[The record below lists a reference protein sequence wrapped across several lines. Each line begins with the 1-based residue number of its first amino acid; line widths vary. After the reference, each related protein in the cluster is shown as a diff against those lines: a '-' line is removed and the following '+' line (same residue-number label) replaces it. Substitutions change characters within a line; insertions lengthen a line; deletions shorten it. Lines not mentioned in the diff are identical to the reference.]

1 LSLPGTPYT
10 KPGRDKPC
18 PYRVCGMLSPM
29 ASRGDTPMLFSE
41 PDEDRATPERLH
53 ADAPLAERI
62 RPRTLEEFIGQEHL
76 IGPGRLLRRLIEE
89 DRLPSLIFWGPPGTG
104 KTTLARLI
112 ATRTEA
118 RFVPFSAVT
127 SGIKEIRQVMAD
139 AAGARQRS
147 GRRTVLFVDEI
158 HRFNRAQQDAFLPY
172 VEKGTIILIGATTE
186 NPSFEVNSALLS
198 RVKVFVLNPLTEDE
212 VVRILAQAVADEE
225 RGLGRRHL
233 EVSENQ
239 LRLLA
244 SLTGGDARIA
254 LNTLDLASA
263 TADADDTGRRE
274 IRDKDLQ
281 EALQRTSAL
290 YDKSGEQH
298 YNLISAFI
306 KSIRNSDADATLYWL
321 ARMIEGGED
330 PMYIARRIV
339 HHASEDVGL
348 ADPQALVVATAA
360 AHATHL
366 IGLPEARLAL
376 AEAAAYLAR
385 APKSNQVYLA
395 YQAAAEDA
403 RQTQAEPVPLHL
415 RNATT
420 RLMKDLG
427 YGRDYKYAHDYDE
440 KRAEMDCLPEKLKD
454 RKYF

>member
-1 LSLPGTPYT
+1 
-10 KPGRDKPC
+10 
-18 PYRVCGMLSPM
+18 M
-29 ASRGDTPMLFSE
+29 
-41 PDEDRATPERLH
+41 
-53 ADAPLAERI
+53 
-62 RPRTLEEFIGQEHL
+62 
-76 IGPGRLLRRLIEE
+76 
-89 DRLPSLIFWGPPGTG
+89 
-104 KTTLARLI
+104 
-112 ATRTEA
+112 
-118 RFVPFSAVT
+118 
-127 SGIKEIRQVMAD
+127 
-139 AAGARQRS
+139 
-147 GRRTVLFVDEI
+147 
-158 HRFNRAQQDAFLPY
+158 
-172 VEKGTIILIGATTE
+172 
-186 NPSFEVNSALLS
+186 
-198 RVKVFVLNPLTEDE
+198 
-212 VVRILAQAVADEE
+212 
-225 RGLGRRHL
+225 
-233 EVSENQ
+233 EVSESQ
-239 LRLLA
+239 LRMLA

-254 LNTLDLASA
+254 LNTLELASA
-263 TADADDTGRRE
+263 TADADDAGRRV
-274 IRDKDLQ
+274 IGDKDLQ

-385 APKSNQVYLA
+385 APKSNKVYLA
-395 YQAAAEDA
+395 YEAAAEDA

-415 RNATT
+415 RNAPT

-427 YGRDYKYAHDYDE
+427 YGQNYKYAHDYE
-440 KRAEMDCLPEKLKD
+440 AKRAEMDCLPEKLKD

>member
-1 LSLPGTPYT
+1 
-10 KPGRDKPC
+10 
-18 PYRVCGMLSPM
+18 
-29 ASRGDTPMLFSE
+29 
-41 PDEDRATPERLH
+41 
-53 ADAPLAERI
+53 
-62 RPRTLEEFIGQEHL
+62 
-76 IGPGRLLRRLIEE
+76 
-89 DRLPSLIFWGPPGTG
+89 
-104 KTTLARLI
+104 
-112 ATRTEA
+112 
-118 RFVPFSAVT
+118 
-127 SGIKEIRQVMAD
+127 MAD

-212 VVRILAQAVADEE
+212 VVRILEQALGDEE
-225 RGLGRRHL
+225 RGLGRRQM
-233 EVSENQ
+233 EVSESQ
-239 LRLLA
+239 LRMLA

-254 LNTLDLASA
+254 LNTLELASA
-263 TADADDTGRRE
+263 TADADDAGRRV
-274 IRDKDLQ
+274 IGDKDLQ

-348 ADPQALVVATAA
+348 AESASARGGNRRRTR
-360 AHATHL
+360 HA
-366 IGLPEARLAL
+366 PDW
-376 AEAAAYLAR
+376 
-385 APKSNQVYLA
+385 AP
-395 YQAAAEDA
+395 
-403 RQTQAEPVPLHL
+403 
-415 RNATT
+415 
-420 RLMKDLG
+420 
-427 YGRDYKYAHDYDE
+427 
-440 KRAEMDCLPEKLKD
+440 
-454 RKYF
+454 

>member
-1 LSLPGTPYT
+1 
-10 KPGRDKPC
+10 
-18 PYRVCGMLSPM
+18 
-29 ASRGDTPMLFSE
+29 MLFSE
-41 PDEDRATPERLH
+41 PDDDRATPERPH
-53 ADAPLAERI
+53 TDTPLAERI
-62 RPRTLEEFIGQEHL
+62 RPRTLEEFIGQDHL
-76 IGPGRLLRRLIEE
+76 IGAGRLLRRLIEE
-89 DRLPSLIFWGPPGTG
+89 DRLPSIIFWGPPGTG

-112 ATRTEA
+112 ATRTVA

-127 SGIKEIRQVMAD
+127 SGIKEIRQVMTD

-212 VVRILAQAVADEE
+212 VVHILAQAVADEE
-225 RGLGRRHL
+225 RGLGRRQL
-233 EVSENQ
+233 EISEMQ

-254 LNTLDLASA
+254 LNTLELAAA
-263 TADADDTGRRE
+263 TANADDAGRRV
-274 IRDKDLQ
+274 IRNEDLQ

-385 APKSNQVYLA
+385 APKSNKVYLA
-395 YQAAAEDA
+395 YEAAAEDA

-415 RNATT
+415 RNAPT

-427 YGRDYKYAHDYDE
+427 YGRDYKYAHDYE
-440 KRAEMDCLPEKLKD
+440 QKRAEMDCLPEKLKD